1 MIPASY
7 IGKSNYNTL
16 GNQRVG
22 ETHASRMKRVN
33 AVQTKPMGM
42 GNTAQNVGT
51 LSDALFY
58 GLGTG
63 AIVAGLGGLIENDN
77 AKNRSRLTTAGIV
90 AGAGA
95 AAFANSK
102 NNLTSGT
109 DSILAPGTIGSLSVG
124 GLAVIGAIGAYIFG
138 GLDSEGIK
146 RLQPFNRKNNGRVAS
161 AVLLVGGG
169 ALAFG
174 ASRNDMVAL
183 AGGGAAS
190 LVGAYAINQIRDA
203 VEG

>member
-33 AVQTKPMGM
+33 AAQTKPMGM
-42 GNTAQNVGT
+42 GNTAQDVGT
-51 LSDALFY
+51 FSDALFY

-63 AIVAGLGGLIENDN
+63 ALVTGIGGLRLKDT
-77 AKNRSRLTTAGIV
+77 AANRKKLTTAGVV
-90 AGAGA
+90 AGAIA
-95 AAFANSK
+95 AGFANYK
-102 NNLTSGT
+102 NDPSSGLTTGSPLIEPGSLTSM
-109 DSILAPGTIGSLSVG
+109 AVG
-124 GLAVIGAIGAYIFG
+124 GLAVVGATGAYLFG

-146 RLQPFNRKNNGRVAS
+146 RLQPFNLKNNGLVAS
-161 AVLLVGGG
+161 AMLLVGGG

-174 ASRNDMVAL
+174 ASGND
-183 AGGGAAS
+183 
-190 LVGAYAINQIRDA
+190 
-203 VEG
+203 

>member
-1 MIPASY
+1 MIPASH

-33 AVQTKPMGM
+33 AIQTKPMGLT
-42 GNTAQNVGT
+42 GQNVGT
-51 LSDALFY
+51 FSDALFY

-63 AIVAGLGGLIENDN
+63 ALVTGIGGAALDDT
-77 AKNRSRLTTAGIV
+77 AANRKKLTTAGV
-90 AGAGA
+90 VSGAGA
-95 AAFANSK
+95 AFFANYK

-109 DSILAPGTIGSLSVG
+109 APLLEPNTLTSLTVG
-124 GLAVIGAIGAYIFG
+124 GLAVAGAIGAYLFG

-146 RLQPFNRKNNGRVAS
+146 RLQPFNFKNNGAVAS
-161 AVLLVGGG
+161 IMLLIGGG
-169 ALAFG
+169 ALALG
-174 ASRNDMVAL
+174 ASYSDMAAL
-183 AGGGAAS
+183 LGGSTAA
-190 LVGAYAINQIRDA
+190 LGGAYAIHQIRDA

>member
-63 AIVAGLGGLIENDN
+63 AIVAGLGGLLENDN

-109 DSILAPGTIGSLSVG
+109 DSILAPGTISSVSVG